1 MDKITSSQKKRIIMN
16 YLYATIIGLLVIA
29 CAVVVAAVNTAGSS
43 VKVPTQVNPEIEVGG
58 GNNNNDIVV
67 SAPTYVVP
75 MKGATV
81 AKDYSAKELQYN
93 ETLKQWEIHKAIDFV
108 AGEDLNVYAITD
120 GTISNVY
127 TNYLEGTVIEISH
140 DKGLVTVYKSLEN
153 SNVKVGDKVN
163 AGQVIGKA
171 GQTMAQ
177 ELNTGAHLHLEM
189 LLNGVK
195 IDPNNYIDL
204 GDK

>member
-1 MDKITSSQKKRIIMN
+1 MNKSNTNQKKRIILN
-16 YLYATIIGLLVIA
+16 YLYAAIIGLLVIA
-29 CAVVVAAVNTAGSS
+29 CAVIIGAVNSNGSTA
-43 VKVPTQVNPEIEVGG
+43 KVPTQVNPDVEIGG
-58 GNNNNDIVV
+58 GNNNQDIVV

-108 AGEDLNVYAITD
+108 AGENLNVFAITD
-120 GTISNVY
+120 GTVSNVY
-127 TNYLEGTVIEISH
+127 TNYLEGTVIEITHS
-140 DKGLVTVYKSLEN
+140 KGLVSVYKSLETA
-153 SNVKVGDKVN
+153 NVKVGDKVVS
-163 AGQVIGKA
+163 GQVIGLA

-177 ELNTGAHLHLEM
+177 EQSASAHLHLEM

-195 IDPNNYIDL
+195 VDPNNYIDL
-204 GDK
+204 GAK

>member
-1 MDKITSSQKKRIIMN
+1 MNKTTSSQKKRIIMN
-16 YLYATIIGLLVIA
+16 YLYATIIGVLVIA
-29 CAVVVAAVNTAGSS
+29 CAIIIAAVNTAGNV
-43 VKVPTQVNPEIEVGG
+43 VKVPTQVNPDIEVGG
-58 GNNNNDIVV
+58 GNNNDIIV
-67 SAPTYVVP
+67 SAPTFVVP

-93 ETLKQWEIHKAIDFV
+93 ETLKQWEIHKAVDFV

-120 GTISNVY
+120 GTVSNVY

-140 DKGLVTVYKSLEN
+140 DKGLVTVYKSLE
-153 SNVKVGDKVN
+153 SANVKVGDKVSS
-163 AGQVIGKA
+163 GQVIGKA

-204 GDK
+204 GAK